1 MILELSTYVVATN
14 TLKQGIGGIE
24 RSGGSLTSDE
34 SEMAK
39 LAIVVVFYQ

>member
-1 MILELSTYVVATN
+1 MN

-24 RSGGSLTSDE
+24 RSDGSLTSDE

-39 LAIVVVFYQ
+39 LAIVVVFLPIEFTMYHHWY